1 MANGTIGVAAMG
13 GGARD
18 VLAAIEDLERRGI
31 GAAWLTT
38 GGAGL
43 DALTIFGAAA
53 MTTERILLGTS
64 IIPTWPRHPVAAVQQ
79 VQVLAELAPGRF
91 RFGVGPSH
99 RPAMTQVFGVD
110 FDSPL
115 TNLREYLTIAKSLL
129 RDGSVRFEGEHYRT
143 EATIPAP
150 APDVPV
156 MASALRPNA
165 YELCGELA
173 DGAISWVCPA
183 EYLRDVGLPA
193 LARGAARAGRPAP
206 PLVAH
211 VPLCVHDDA
220 DEARAAFHE
229 QFGRYP
235 TLPFYN
241 RMLQAAGFA
250 EAADGR
256 WSDAMIASV
265 MVAGDEEAVATR
277 IRELFDWGIAEVLVS
292 VVTAGSDAARS
303 RERTLSLVSSLTS

>member
-13 GGARD
+13 GGAAD
-18 VLAAIEDLERRGI
+18 ALATIEDLERRGI
-31 GAAWLTT
+31 DAAWLTT
-38 GGAGL
+38 GGAGP

-53 MTTERILLGTS
+53 VTTERILLGTS

-79 VQVLAELAPGRF
+79 VQVLAQLAPGRF

-99 RPAMTQVFGVD
+99 RPAMTQIFGAD
-110 FDSPL
+110 FDAPL

-129 RDGSVRFEGEHYRT
+129 RDGSVRFEGEHYRA

-165 YELCGELA
+165 YEVCGELA
-173 DGAISWVCPA
+173 DGAISWVSPA

-193 LARGAARAGRPAP
+193 LTRGAARAGRDAP

-211 VPLCVHDDA
+211 VPVCVHDDA
-220 DEARAAFHE
+220 DEARAAFRE

-235 TLPFYN
+235 TLPFYS
-241 RMLQAAGFA
+241 RMLQTAGFA
-250 EAADGR
+250 EAADGS

-277 IRELFDWGIAEVLVS
+277 IRELFSWGIAEVLVS
-292 VVTAGSDAARS
+292 VVTAGTDAEHS
-303 RERTLSLVSSLTS
+303 RERALSLVASLTP